1 MSSPFPTSCH
11 FMVVCLSTFSRRTS
25 ASSTPMLRRYCC
37 HAIRTS
43 PVQFAKEALLSGIA
57 SCISRV
63 ASRELTHCIPHVGCL
78 PLAVHVDMIS
88 TLTARPIRTP
98 LSVRHAPAVVGIT
111 PGSAPGSGQR
121 HQTPQ
126 TCWRCREEKK
136 NARGAEAYSD
146 KLFCVEQKSRVN
158 PIRSCRLRRL

>member
-1 MSSPFPTSCH
+1 MSSPFLPPATLWSSACPH
-11 FMVVCLSTFSRRTS
+11 FLAGPLLRVRQSYGATAAMPLGSPLSNLQRR
-25 ASSTPMLRRYCC
+25 
-37 HAIRTS
+37 
-43 PVQFAKEALLSGIA
+43 LLFSGIA
-57 SCISRV
+57 SCIHRV
-63 ASRELTHCIPHVGCL
+63 ASRELTYCIRHVGCL

-88 TLTARPIRTP
+88 TLKARPIRPP
-98 LSVRHAPAVVGIT
+98 LSVRHAPLVVGIT